1 MVRPLSS
8 TLAVLAVL
16 TLVTGC
22 TGPALPAEDS
32 ATAPTTPSPQPEETA
47 APVPGADADR
57 PRLHFTAHGVGLP
70 NTVGPACARGIETS
84 ESNLMRV
91 TAPEGW
97 LLRGSGGGSGPS
109 QLSYDVGGGSVTVH
123 LVGRAEQLASHFDGH
138 EFGGE
143 AGTAELDGTGFPVV
157 EARLSDDE
165 AGFALT
171 SVPWLTNL
179 PGGSE
184 YVLTVFVTSEQTGVP
199 SAGDAIELLSSVRVE
214 RCQGIMESVIAL
226 SARSVLA
233 VPEIVNDPLGKTVP
247 SSPQPPYDPLAGP
260 DAWAV
265 EQLAYLLPF
274 PEPTDRCVAEVL
286 QDDAA
291 RAGLPPVLLIGP
303 LVVGA
308 SGTNLDALEGVAA
321 GC

>member
-8 TLAVLAVL
+8 TLAVLAAL

-22 TGPALPAEDS
+22 TGPALPADGPP
-32 ATAPTTPSPQPEETA
+32 TAPTTPSPQPEETG
-47 APVPGADADR
+47 APASEADAER
-57 PRLHFTAHGVGLP
+57 PRLHFTAHGVGLA
-70 NTVGPACARGIETS
+70 NTVGPSCARGIKTS

-91 TAPEGW
+91 SAPEGW

-109 QLSYDVGGGSVTVH
+109 QLNFDVGGATVTVH
-123 LVGRAEQLASHFDGH
+123 LVERAEQLASNFDGH

-143 AGTAELDGTGFPVV
+143 VGTAELDGTTFPVL
-157 EARLSDDE
+157 EARLSDEE
-165 AGFALT
+165 AGFALA

-184 YVLTVFVTSEQTGVP
+184 YVLTVFVTSEQAGVP
-199 SAGDAIELLSSVRVE
+199 SAEDAIELLSSVRVE
-214 RCQGIMESVIAL
+214 RCQGIMESVVAL
-226 SARSVLA
+226 SARGVLA

-247 SSPQPPYDPLAGP
+247 SSPQPPYDVLAGP
-260 DAWAV
+260 DAWEV

-274 PEPTDRCVAEVL
+274 PVPTDRCVAEVL
-286 QDDAA
+286 QDEAA
-291 RAGLPPVLLIGP
+291 RAGLPPALLIGP